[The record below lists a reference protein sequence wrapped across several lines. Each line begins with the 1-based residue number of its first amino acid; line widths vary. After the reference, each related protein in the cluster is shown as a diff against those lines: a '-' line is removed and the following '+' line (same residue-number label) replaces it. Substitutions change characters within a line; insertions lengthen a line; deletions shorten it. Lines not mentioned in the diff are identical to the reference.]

1 MGAKTGE
8 RLNGG
13 GNATNT
19 RQVDSERITVRLRCQ
34 WCRVAGRRKSCNN
47 EGRPEGPPYIRKFE
61 SGLRRLYILGLPPLG
76 ALYHV
81 ELYLLAFLQAAESA
95 RLNRGEV
102 YKHVL
107 TALAAD
113 EPITLGIV
121 KPLYCS
127 CFHGVARFLFLRY
140 ALCQSQNFFRQVTL
154 VSRELLKNCKG
165 QTQQD
170 CNSDVPE
177 IAKLFHC

>member
-1 MGAKTGE
+1 M
-8 RLNGG
+8 
-13 GNATNT
+13 
-19 RQVDSERITVRLRCQ
+19 V
-34 WCRVAGRRKSCNN
+34 SCCW
-47 EGRPEGPPYIRKFE
+47 EKKVLSQQRAAWVSRPVLRKFE

-76 ALYHV
+76 ALYYV
-81 ELYLLAFLQAAESA
+81 ELHLLAFLQAAEPT
-95 RLNRGEV
+95 RLNRREV

-107 TALAAD
+107 SALAAD

-121 KPLYCS
+121 KPLDCS

-177 IAKLFHC
+177 IAKLFHSRKVKYIRINALR